1 MTWTSTQRMVTFAG
15 VASLWLLGAAPIV
28 AQDLGNQT
36 MPQFTGD
43 TGDDPDPD
51 DSSTVGADTSRRVV
65 VHIHHHYMYGSP
77 SPLSSIQQ
85 PKANWGTGWD
95 PWAEQ
100 EGDTSALNWGKLG
113 FFGYVGQRGTKA
125 GLIVT
130 RVVPKSPATQLGLV
144 PGDFILQ
151 IGDVEVADLSMRKL
165 DALFVSLTTK
175 PKVTVSM
182 VVWNSHTKRES
193 TLNVTLDNSG
203 TGP

>member
-1 MTWTSTQRMVTFAG
+1 MKWTSTQRLVIFAG
-15 VASLWLLGAAPIV
+15 VASLWLLGAASVP
-28 AQDLGNQT
+28 AQDRGNET
-36 MPQFTGD
+36 MPYFTGD
-43 TGDDPDPD
+43 TGDDPDAD
-51 DSSTVGADTSRRVV
+51 DSSTAANTSRRVV

-77 SPLSSIQQ
+77 SPLTTIQQ
-85 PKANWGTGWD
+85 PKATWGTGWD
-95 PWAEQ
+95 PWAEE

-113 FFGYVGQRGTKA
+113 FFGYIGQRGTKA

-151 IGDVEVADLSMRKL
+151 IGDAEVADLSVRKL

-175 PKVTVSM
+175 PKVKVTM

-193 TLNVTLDNSG
+193 TLNVTLENSG